1 MPTGP
6 VPNNKVYIHEFIDIV
21 GQHRAEYMHHMTA
34 NWGPI
39 GRKERNLLC
48 VGVWGT
54 VGSTERW
61 PETVNLWELDG
72 WHALAANF
80 RHEFSHPT
88 LQDPSLAAWWAEAA
102 SLRRGG
108 VDRLLAPAPY
118 ALTLEQALGR
128 GIRGE
133 VYYHE
138 LVQCAPGTAKT
149 YLSMLEQEWL
159 PVAERLGL
167 TLLGAYRTVM
177 VNASEAVV
185 IWAIDTWERWADIE
199 IAYDEDAEVARW
211 RDRSKDVALDW
222 RGKLMVDSP
231 LNPLKTGKIL

>member
-1 MPTGP
+1 
-6 VPNNKVYIHEFIDIV
+6 VPNTKVYIHELIEII
-21 GQHRAEYMHHMTA
+21 GHHRAEYMHHMTA

-39 GRKERNLLC
+39 GRAERNLLC

-54 VGSTERW
+54 VGSTDRW

-72 WHALAANF
+72 WQGLAANF

-102 SLRRGG
+102 SYRRGG

-118 ALTLEQALGR
+118 SPTLEEALAR
-128 GIRGE
+128 GIGGE

-149 YLSMLEQEWL
+149 YLAMLEQEWL
-159 PVAERLGL
+159 PTAERLGL

-185 IWAIDTWERWADIE
+185 IWAIDTWERWAEIE
-199 IAYDEDAEVARW
+199 VAYDEDAEVARW
-211 RDRSKDVALDW
+211 RERTKDVAVDW